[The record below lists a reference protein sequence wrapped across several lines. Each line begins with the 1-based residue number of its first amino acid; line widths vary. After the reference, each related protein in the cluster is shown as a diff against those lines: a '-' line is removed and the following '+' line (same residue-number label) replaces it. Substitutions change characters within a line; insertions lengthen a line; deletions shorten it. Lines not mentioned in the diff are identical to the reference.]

1 MILTLRTDN
10 PQAEVSLYDQ
20 ENKCREHCSWHAD
33 RELSN
38 TLHRQIHALLQKQ
51 SIDWGDISGI
61 IFYSGP
67 GSFTGL
73 RIGASLANTLASELD
88 IPIVQ
93 ASGKDWIRLG
103 QKELIST
110 PKSRLV
116 IPEYG
121 RAPHV
126 TKPKK

>member
-20 ENKCREHCSWHAD
+20 ENSRLEHYSWYAH

-38 TLHRQIHALLQKQ
+38 TLHRQIYVLLQKQ
-51 SIDWGDISGI
+51 SKNWDDISGI

-73 RIGASLANTLASELD
+73 RIGASLANTLASELN

-93 ASGKDWIRLG
+93 MSGKDWIHRG
-103 QKELIST
+103 QKALKSA
-110 PKSRLV
+110 PKGGPV

-121 RAPHV
+121 REPHV

>member
-20 ENKCREHCSWHAD
+20 ENSRLEHYSWHAD

-38 TLHRQIHALLQKQ
+38 TLHRQIYVLLQKQ
-51 SIDWGDISGI
+51 SKNWSDISGI

-73 RIGASLANTLASELD
+73 RIGASLANVLASELD

-93 ASGKDWIRLG
+93 TSGKDWIRLG

-121 RAPHV
+121 REPHV